1 MDIAYNGVWGYHP
14 LIVSLANTQE
24 PLFLVNRSGNR
35 PSHEG
40 AAERF
45 DQAIELC
52 RQAGFRQLVL
62 RGDTDFALTAHFD
75 RWHTAGVR
83 FVFGLDVMPNLRKI
97 VEKLPQRFW
106 KPLTR
111 PAKYTVA
118 TTPRQRPPKVKEE
131 IVRQR
136 EFENIRLQSEEV
148 AEFRYRPTKCRQV
161 YRVVVV
167 RKNLSV
173 EKGER
178 VLFDDVRYFFYI
190 TNDWEMPTAEVVF
203 FANDRCNQEN
213 LIEQLKNGIRA
224 MRMPVHDLVSNWAYM
239 VIVSLSLEFEGVVG
253 LGAAE
258 GGASPGIV
266 ADGVPV
272 VSARIGTGSLP
283 VGSEWA
289 TTDLSH
295 VELEPVGAGI
305 AGDSGSVA
313 WLAVCLRVST

>member
-1 MDIAYNGVWGYHP
+1 M
-14 LIVSLANTQE
+14 
-24 PLFLVNRSGNR
+24 FLVNRSGNR

-45 DQAIELC
+45 DQVIELC
-52 RQAGFRQLVL
+52 CRLGFRQLVL

-131 IVRQR
+131 VVRQR
-136 EFENIRLQSEEV
+136 EFENIRLQKPGSGRF
-148 AEFRYRPTKCRQV
+148 ADRRTKCRQV

-173 EKGER
+173 EEGER

-190 TNDWEMPTAEVVF
+190 TNDWEMSAAEVVF

-213 LIEQLKNGIRA
+213 VIEQLKNGIRA

-239 VIVSLSLEFEGVVG
+239 VIVSLAWSLK
-253 LGAAE
+253 
-258 GGASPGIV
+258 
-266 ADGVPV
+266 
-272 VSARIGTGSLP
+272 
-283 VGSEWA
+283 
-289 TTDLSH
+289 
-295 VELEPVGAGI
+295 
-305 AGDSGSVA
+305 A
-313 WLAVCLRVST
+313 WLALVQPKAEHRQALLRMEFRSFLHGLVLVPCQLVRSGRRLIYRMLSWNPWVPVLLETVAVLRGLQFV